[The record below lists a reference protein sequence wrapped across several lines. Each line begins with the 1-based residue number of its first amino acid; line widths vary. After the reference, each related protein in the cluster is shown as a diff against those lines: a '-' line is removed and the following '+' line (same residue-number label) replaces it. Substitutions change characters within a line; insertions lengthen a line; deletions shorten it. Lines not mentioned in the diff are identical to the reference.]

1 MNDKLFDKESM
12 KDAIKTIGSAAYTLI
27 YDSNNTPE
35 QITAGKELLQA
46 KWILATISDHAYDYF
61 PVSYFLSDD
70 DKKDYPQYIE
80 WFMAHPKIGIRNAIN
95 FAENNFSLLETIT
108 RNKYNQ
114 HRIPV
119 RDSEKES
126 HVIKTLNEVSDN
138 IDYFVSKLN
147 GPKKTTDPEKPTA
160 NEIKSLIETISHVQ
174 GTYSRIA
181 EEKGNSQFT
190 IQVLQHNQ
198 VLELYKN
205 PLLAAWQLYKYGW
218 HSDFWDEGASMSSYM
233 MFELRAKEMIKDLTK
248 TLEEDSPFASIER
261 NSAITNGL
269 LHVYR
274 HLLKQDF
281 SRL

>member
-1 MNDKLFDKESM
+1 MNDKLFCKESI
-12 KDAIKTIGSAAYTLI
+12 KDAIKTIGGAAYTLI
-27 YDSNNTPE
+27 YDSNNTSE
-35 QITAGKELLQA
+35 QIKAGKELLQA
-46 KWILATISDHAYDYF
+46 KWILATISDHVYDYF

-70 DKKDYPQYIE
+70 DKKEYPQYIE
-80 WFMAHPKIGIRNAIN
+80 WFMAHPKNGIRNAVN

-108 RNKYNQ
+108 RDKYNQ

-119 RDSEKES
+119 RDTEKES
-126 HVIKTLNEVSDN
+126 NVIRTLNEVSAN
-138 IDYFVSKLN
+138 IDYFVLKLN
-147 GPKKTTDPEKPTA
+147 GPKKTNDPEKPTA
-160 NEIKSLIETISHVQ
+160 NEIKGLIETISHIQ
-174 GTYSRIA
+174 NMYTKLA

-190 IQVLQHNQ
+190 IQVVQHNQ

-248 TLEEDSPFASIER
+248 TLEEDSPFTSIER

-269 LHVYR
+269 LHIYR
-274 HLLKQDF
+274 HLIKQDL
-281 SRL
+281 SQL